1 MKRHLPRLKRFFL
14 LSVILVLVLAPPAA
28 AKRKVTL
35 LLMPLDSPSVMYAR
49 FLPFKRYLESRL
61 GIPVEL
67 KVAKKR
73 SEIIEALK
81 KGDADLAFL
90 CPSLY
95 CEASKQMP
103 PSKPLVPL
111 AKLRVNGSSVYRS
124 VLLVR
129 DDSGIKKVSDLS
141 GRTFVYGRY
150 YCPGSGLLPD
160 FILRKAGIRQG
171 DFMDVVRLGSDRSAV
186 LAVLARL
193 FDATGVSEET
203 AKPYLGKGL
212 RIIGYSRPI
221 PQYLFAARGDLDPR
235 LLRKIEKTMLL
246 VNSLKKPGDVLGGME
261 PGTDGLSKAR
271 DRDYDVVRALLRRE
285 RDSKG
290 VSNP

>member
-1 MKRHLPRLKRFFL
+1 MNRYFSRLKRFFL
-14 LSVILVLVLAPPAA
+14 LSVIVVLALAPPAV
-28 AKRKVTL
+28 AKPKLTL
-35 LLMPLDSPSVMYAR
+35 LLMPLDSPSVMYGR
-49 FLPFKRYLESRL
+49 FLPFKRYLENRL

-73 SEIIEALK
+73 SDIIEGLK
-81 KGDADLAFL
+81 KGEADLAFL

-95 CEASKQMP
+95 CEASKKM
-103 PSKPLVPL
+103 PLVPL
-111 AKLRVNGSSVYRS
+111 AKLSVNGSAVYRS

-160 FILRKAGIRQG
+160 FILRKAGIRQS
-171 DFMDVVRLGSDRSAV
+171 DFMDVVRLGSDKSAV

-203 AKPYLGKGL
+203 AKPYLDKGL

-221 PQYLFAARGDLDPR
+221 PQYLFAARGGLDPR
-235 LLRKIEKTMLL
+235 LLRKVEKAMLL
-246 VNSLKKPGDVLGGME
+246 VNSLKKPGDVLGGIE
-261 PGTDGLSKAR
+261 PGTDGLAKAR
-271 DRDYDVVRALLRRE
+271 DRDYDVVRSLLRKE
-285 RDSKG
+285 RDNKG